1 MINKSYALNSLGVVK
16 REIAMPELLF
26 FLINSP
32 PPKKKKKKKF
42 QASTKAQSAKI
53 KLSSMVINLYSGW

>member
-16 REIAMPELLF
+16 REIAIPELLF

-32 PPKKKKKKKF
+32 PQKKKKKKKF
-42 QASTKAQSAKI
+42 QKKKKQKRAKI
-53 KLSSMVINLYSGW
+53 KFSPSS